1 MDCPEGWRVEKES
14 QQYGGLKSVVI
25 SRYRI
30 GKRIFDIVASSFLI
44 ICCFPLYLIISALI
58 AASSG
63 RPVLY
68 SQERAGKDNKIFT
81 IYKFRSMNNSRYNSS
96 TRTYEWKNGVP
107 DNFTFKSGFDV
118 TITPFGR
125 FLRKYSLDELPQLF
139 NVLLGNMSI
148 VGPRPE
154 IIEISERYNMHQ
166 AMRLQ
171 VKPGIT
177 GYAQVNGRSEINH
190 GKKIE
195 YDLYYIENQSFL
207 FDMKIILTTIKCVV
221 KGKGAF

>member
-1 MDCPEGWRVEKES
+1 MEKES
-14 QQYGGLKSVVI
+14 QRYVELEPVVI

-30 GKRIFDIVASSFLI
+30 GKRVFDIFVSSILI
-44 ICCFPLYLIISALI
+44 VCLFPLFFITSILIVM
-58 AASSG
+58 SSG
-63 RPVLY
+63 RPIFYL
-68 SQERAGKDNKIFT
+68 QERAGKDNHLFT
-81 IYKFRSMNNSRYNSS
+81 IYKFRSMNS
-96 TRTYEWKNGVP
+96 TGHTPSKREYDWKDGVP
-107 DNFTFKSGFDV
+107 DNFTFKSGFDAK
-118 TITPFGR
+118 ITPIGK

-139 NVLLGNMSI
+139 NVLLGEMSI

-154 IIEISERYNMHQ
+154 VIEVSTHYNPQQ
-166 AMRLQ
+166 ARRLL

-207 FDMKIILTTIKCVV
+207 FDMKIILATIKCVV

>member
-1 MDCPEGWRVEKES
+1 VEKDS
-14 QQYGGLKSVVI
+14 QQYGELKLTVI
-25 SRYRI
+25 NRYRI
-30 GKRIFDIVASSFLI
+30 GKRIFDILTSTFLI
-44 ICCFPLYLIISALI
+44 ICLFPIYLIVSVII
-58 AASSG
+58 ATSSG
-63 RPVLY
+63 RPILY
-68 SQERAGKDNKIFT
+68 LQERAGKDNEIFT
-81 IYKFRSMNNSRYNSS
+81 IYKFRSMNSS
-96 TRTYEWKNGVP
+96 IHKPSKRVYDWKNGVP
-107 DNFTFKSGFDV
+107 DNFIFKSGFDV

-139 NVLLGNMSI
+139 NVLLGDMSM

-154 IIEISERYNMHQ
+154 IIEISEHYNAQQ
-166 AMRLQ
+166 AKRLQ
-171 VKPGIT
+171 VKPGMT

-207 FDMKIILTTIKCVV
+207 LDMKIILTTIKCVI

>member
-1 MDCPEGWRVEKES
+1 MDGPEGWKVEKES
-14 QQYGGLKSVVI
+14 QQYGGLKPVVI
-25 SRYRI
+25 NRYRI
-30 GKRIFDIVASSFLI
+30 GKRIFDILASSFLI
-44 ICCFPLYLIISALI
+44 ICCFPLYLIISAVI

-63 RPVLY
+63 RPVFY
-68 SQERAGKDNKIFT
+68 SQERAGKNNKIFT
-81 IYKFRSMNNSRYNSS
+81 IYKFRSMNNSGNKS

-139 NVLLGNMSI
+139 NVFLGNMSI

-154 IIEISERYNMHQ
+154 ITEISRHYNLQQ
-166 AMRLQ
+166 AKRLQ
-171 VKPGIT
+171 VKPGMT

-195 YDLYYIENQSFL
+195 CDLYYVENQSFS
-207 FDMKIILTTIKCVV
+207 FDMKIILTTIKCVL